1 MQESN
6 THLKLPK
13 KRERKKRKP
22 QRVIGCWQ
30 KEYHEYFMNSLLLHF
45 IVATFILDNS
55 ETLLFIH
62 FRWSTTFHLSFY
74 YVEVKDMSEY
84 IPIKLLSSRLE
95 IFIKVHMIPCVTTK
109 VTPKLHW
116 YSLHSYN
123 TNQKYSVNQKSVYI

>member
-1 MQESN
+1 
-6 THLKLPK
+6 
-13 KRERKKRKP
+13 
-22 QRVIGCWQ
+22 
-30 KEYHEYFMNSLLLHF
+30 
-45 IVATFILDNS
+45 
-55 ETLLFIH
+55 
-62 FRWSTTFHLSFY
+62 
-74 YVEVKDMSEY
+74 MSEY

>member
-22 QRVIGCWQ
+22 RRVIGCWQ

-62 FRWSTTFHLSFY
+62 FRWSTIYPLSFY

-84 IPIKLLSSRLE
+84 IPIKLLSSHLE
-95 IFIKVHMIPCVTTK
+95 IFIKVHDTM
-109 VTPKLHW
+109 HD
-116 YSLHSYN
+116 Y
-123 TNQKYSVNQKSVYI
+123 KSDSKITLVFPSFLQYASEVFS